1 MDFIGFTRFMSFRGF
16 GDFRHFM
23 GFMDFVVFEDF
34 MGFEDFKRVFYKE
47 RWNPEFLVCAY
58 SFPRFCR
65 FLWFL

>member
-23 GFMDFVVFEDF
+23 GFMDFV
-34 MGFEDFKRVFYKE
+34 GFEDFKRILYKE

-65 FLWFL
+65 FLWFP